1 MTRLPLLTAAAIVVF
16 PAVLATAGPIH
27 AATTAGSEPIAAY
40 ASVLRTINPKLQIG
54 ESRAYARE
62 VLANARRTKLDP
74 RMIMAIVTVESHW
87 KKDALSRVGARGLGQ
102 LMPNTAAE
110 LGVDP
115 RNPNQNLAGTS
126 SYLRFLLDRFRS
138 AADPAR
144 FAIGAYNAG
153 PNAVS
158 RANGIP
164 HIAET
169 QTYVKRVL
177 RVWENLNSR
186 IARVFTL
193 PRSEPVKKLAS
204 AARTADG
211 AYWHLD
217 APTPLKAAPEAA
229 VPVATPDPS
238 AGDQL

>member
-1 MTRLPLLTAAAIVVF
+1 MTRLPLLTAVAIVVCT
-16 PAVLATAGPIH
+16 AVLTTAGP
-27 AATTAGSEPIAAY
+27 ARATQTVGFEPISAY
-40 ASVLRTINPKLQIG
+40 AGVLRTINPQLQIG

-62 VLANARRTKLDP
+62 VLANAKRTKLDP

-102 LMPNTAAE
+102 LMPHTAAE

-126 SYLRFLLDRFRS
+126 SYLRFLLDRFHA

-186 IARVFTL
+186 IARVFNL
-193 PRSEPVKKLAS
+193 PPSEPVKKLAS
-204 AARTADG
+204 AAPTPDA
-211 AYWHLD
+211 AYWRVE
-217 APTPLKAAPEAA
+217 APAPVKASPEALSPA
-229 VPVATPDPS
+229 ASPVSP
-238 AGDQL
+238 AGDQP